1 MSKQVKKVRN
11 LRKMGSQKLTK
22 LRSDLTEMAWELTE
36 KNQMVNDPNIAQT
49 LILIDKSLVDIEKAL
64 GHLNSIWLVDRSV
77 EKIRGESLHNY
88 KF

>member
-1 MSKQVKKVRN
+1 MSDNVKKVRA

-36 KNQMVNDPNIAQT
+36 KNQQVNDNNIAQT
-49 LILIDKSLVDIEKAL
+49 LVLIDRSLVEIEKAL
-64 GHLNSIWLVDRSV
+64 SQLNSIWLVDRNV
-77 EKIRGESLHNY
+77 AKIKGETLHNY